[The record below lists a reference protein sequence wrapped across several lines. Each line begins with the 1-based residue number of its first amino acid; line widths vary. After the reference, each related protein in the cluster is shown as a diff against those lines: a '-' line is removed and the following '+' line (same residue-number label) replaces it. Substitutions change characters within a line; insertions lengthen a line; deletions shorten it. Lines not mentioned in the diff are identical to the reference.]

1 MGGYVLNSI
10 KGDKMSNKIYVG
22 NLSYGVQEN
31 GLQSAF
37 EQFGTV
43 SSCKIITDRET
54 GRSKGFAFVEMSTA
68 EEAKEAISSLDGSDL
83 DGRPLRVSEAK
94 PQERRERSRW

>member
-1 MGGYVLNSI
+1 MGGDVLYSI

-68 EEAKEAISSLDGSDL
+68 EEAKEAISSLDGSDF
-83 DGRPLRVSEAK
+83 DGRPLRVNEAK

>member
-1 MGGYVLNSI
+1 
-10 KGDKMSNKIYVG
+10 MSNKIYVG

-83 DGRPLRVSEAK
+83 DGRPLRVNEAK